1 MPIEIYK
8 LLGQVEPAANTETVL
23 YTAPANATVEIKTF
37 TLNHNGSGNTTA
49 WLSVSKDGAATTGK
63 DYIYFNYAISANS
76 TKIDSNI
83 NLTLAAG
90 DVIRVKGADNDI
102 SFQVHGVEIY
112 TPAYGAYFDV
122 YENGV
127 ISTIRLY
134 GLETNLNYLKY
145 SDEDENLYIG
155 FRGYGPTNEI
165 RVPFPSAED
174 RLVFVQSLEQARI
187 YGNYGNFDPVVPMVS
202 IGNNIAYSGTT
213 STTTSA
219 PATTTTT
226 TVAGTTTTSTS
237 TTSTTTAAPDP
248 VIYWNFNQYPSASD
262 AQFEISVN
270 GSIEVLAESA
280 SQDGP
285 ISVASLYEIDYVAV
299 YCSNT
304 SLSQIQVW
312 DVTNETDKYSQPA
325 AAPLY
330 VVPSSILYGGAQY
343 QQGSSDLQPFTLDP
357 SKEYLIYAEV
367 Y

>member
-8 LLGQVEPAANTETVL
+8 LLGQVQPAGATDTVL
-23 YTAPANATVEIKTF
+23 YTAPANASVEIKTLIIAH
-37 TLNHNGSGNTTA
+37 TGSGNTTIRV
-49 WLSVSKDGAATTGK
+49 SVSKDGAAAVAK
-63 DYIYFNYAISANS
+63 DYLYYDYAISANS

-83 NLTLAAG
+83 NLSLVAG
-90 DVIRVKGADNDI
+90 DVIRVRAADADVT
-102 SFQVHGVEIY
+102 FQVHGVEIY

-122 YENGV
+122 HENGV
-127 ISTIRLY
+127 TSTIRLY

-202 IGNNIAYSGTT
+202 IGDNISYSGTT
-213 STTTSA
+213 STTTAA
-219 PATTTTT
+219 PETTTTT

-237 TTSTTTAAPDP
+237 TTTTTTAAPDP
-248 VIYWNFNQYPSASD
+248 VIYWNFVQYASASD
-262 AQFEISVN
+262 AQFEIGIDNAVAVLEES
-270 GSIEVLAESA
+270 SI
-280 SQDGP
+280 QDGP
-285 ISVASLYEIDYVAV
+285 LTVTGDYVIDYVAI

-304 SLSQIQVW
+304 SLSQIKVW
-312 DVTNETDKYSQPA
+312 DVTGEDDKYSQRNE
-325 AAPLY
+325 APLY

-343 QQGSSDLQPFTLDP
+343 QQGSSELQEFTLTP
-357 SKEYLIYAEV
+357 GKEYLIYAEV